1 MAEKVERKGY
11 STIKWKA
18 NRMGY
23 QAEVI
28 IAMENTGRVGDEIL
42 VRGFLSTIT
51 IKCGCSYKIFD
62 RVQLVKVVRH

>member
-11 STIKWKA
+11 SATKWKT
-18 NRMGY
+18 NRKGY
-23 QAEVI
+23 KAEVI
-28 IAMENTGRVGDEIL
+28 KAIENTGRVGDEIL

-51 IKCGCSYKIFD
+51 IKCVCAYKTFD

>member
-11 STIKWKA
+11 SATKWKA
-18 NRMGY
+18 NRKGY
-23 QAEVI
+23 QEEVI
-28 IAMENTGRVGDEIL
+28 IAIENTGRVGDESL

-51 IKCGCSYKIFD
+51 IKCVCAYKTFD

>member
-11 STIKWKA
+11 SANKWKA
-18 NRMGY
+18 NRKGY

-28 IAMENTGRVGDEIL
+28 IAIENTGRAGDEIL

-51 IKCGCSYKIFD
+51 IKCVCAYKTFD